1 MKKFVVFAAMAAL
14 VAGLVFVACKKENSN
29 VDETIIKQGIK
40 HHKTLYIAQWTDRF
54 KGEGSG
60 MNKTCSATGNCCVI
74 WFRTSIADSI
84 DHYIGISLEIK
95 SIVTCDPTT
104 TNFPRNIILD
114 FPYSMNSQEVLS
126 NNSLF
131 NFDSQTFI
139 IPEDLEESGDSGLL
153 DLLETTSD
161 CVIPAGNYPFT
172 ISENGIQVVVPVL
185 TE

>member
-1 MKKFVVFAAMAAL
+1 
-14 VAGLVFVACKKENSN
+14 
-29 VDETIIKQGIK
+29 
-40 HHKTLYIAQWTDRF
+40 
-54 KGEGSG
+54 
-60 MNKTCSATGNCCVI
+60 MNT
-74 WFRTSIADSI
+74 
-84 DHYIGISLEIK
+84 
-95 SIVTCDPTT
+95 
-104 TNFPRNIILD
+104 
-114 FPYSMNSQEVLS
+114 QQVLT